1 MISIPREDD
10 SLRALLGAEI
20 PSDVGSRVVYRIVSR
35 VGEGAMSHAFYA
47 LRVGPEGETPVVV
60 KILKPSFVRQFG
72 PTAALIVKKEAIA
85 LGRLNERIPPT
96 PFVVRFIDVGL
107 FHITTGKERIGLP
120 WVVVEYVHG
129 GAEGTTLTERV
140 AHTLQ
145 ATGTAFEPLRAA
157 HLVECLGAGLMAV
170 QEMGVIHRDVK
181 PDNVLCC
188 GFDDGEIFKIA
199 DFGVA
204 RPSGI
209 SGTFGGMVVGTLGYA
224 APELATQDQKSIGPW
239 SDVFSFACV
248 IFYVLTGEHFFTVS
262 SPAQAIVAAC
272 DPHRRSIRD
281 GRALAR
287 ELRAKE
293 QACRSIDF
301 ALACAT
307 SAKIELRPQRADA
320 LAAMI
325 VPWLQIESERKSQ
338 FTRRLDRIREVDE
351 LTQLVGWSW
360 TTVRS
365 PDKEQVV
372 RSVAWDGDGRCMTA
386 TSRGL
391 SFWNGST
398 WCEAS
403 LEGFPDPHGLRF
415 VRRVAAGRWIVGG
428 DDATFATYTSDG
440 VGDIRHLRG
449 EALRFDLL
457 SGELHDLAILVGS
470 APGDGGAYGPP
481 SGPPTLCALSAN
493 RWLKPLP
500 LPDVAAITSLA
511 RLEDARWLICGR
523 DVAGEG
529 YVAIYSPLRW
539 EVTRITTPSA
549 RPFLACAAQW
559 HWGVGLAAG
568 AGGSVLW
575 WRDKQVTMETISG
588 APNSPAEGFNLSA
601 AGVDAVGRGW
611 VAGAGKIWIYRAGA
625 GGGRGQWVPIWS
637 DPSFTA
643 PIISLF
649 TDLGVVI
656 AMTADGG
663 IIEGRAQEKTA
674 PESSIR

>member
-1 MISIPREDD
+1 MVAAKHDRIAAMLSVPRDDD

-96 PFVVRFIDVGL
+96 PFVVRFIDVGQYQ
-107 FHITTGKERIGLP
+107 IISGKERLGLP

-248 IFYVLTGEHFFTVS
+248 IFYVLTGEHLFTVS

-272 DPHRRSIRD
+272 DPLRRSIRD
-281 GRALAR
+281 ARALAR

-301 ALACAT
+301 AIACAT

-398 WCEAS
+398 WHEAS
-403 LEGFPDPHGLRF
+403 LEGFPNPRGLRF

-457 SGELHDLAILVGS
+457 SGELHDLAVLVGET
-470 APGDGGAYGPP
+470 PE
-481 SGPPTLCALSAN
+481 GPPTLCALSAN

-511 RLEDARWLICGR
+511 RIEDARWLICGR
-523 DVAGEG
+523 DVGGEG
-529 YVAIYSPLRW
+529 FAAIYTPLRW
-539 EVTRITTPSA
+539 EVTRMSTPAA
-549 RPFLACAAQW
+549 RAFLACAGQF

-568 AGGSVLW
+568 QNGAVLW
-575 WRDKQVTMETISG
+575 WRDGQIRMETIPG
-588 APNSPAEGFNLSA
+588 ATNLSA

-625 GGGRGQWVPIWS
+625 AATGQWVPIWS

-663 IIEGRAQEKTA
+663 IIEGRAQEKSG
-674 PESSIR
+674 PESSVRGG